1 MSEVTF
7 PMLNL
12 KLSIDNV
19 AFSVLDIDIYWYA
32 ILIVLAM
39 IIALLIFKKRD
50 GLYEIKFADILDLS
64 IYLIPISII
73 SARIYYVL
81 FDLKYYMKYP
91 LEILNIRTGG
101 LAIYGGV
108 IGGILTCI
116 VFCKKRKIKLLDM
129 LDYIAPAL
137 ALRTSYRKMG
147 KFH

>member
-147 KFH
+147 EFH

>member
-19 AFSVLDIDIYWYA
+19 AFSVLGIDIYWYA

-81 FDLKYYMKYP
+81 FDLKYYIKYP